1 MESYFDKQVS
11 CLYERTDE
19 IINKATML
27 KANSNNEKI
36 DIEVPR
42 DFKEEFFK
50 VVDKVNLSLMEE
62 KDNFFGYFLFQMGRE
77 IKFDISSPTA
87 INFKNAK
94 YVIYFNPAI
103 FLQLDM
109 KQMESTIKHEI
120 LHVISM
126 HLIRGKELKEK
137 YSTLAINMAMDI
149 VVNQYLN
156 SLPPYSMTI
165 EWINTKYHLNLE
177 PYETFEYYVDKI
189 QTELDLQE
197 VDEDGEEN
205 DNIEDDNIEKE
216 FDPEKT
222 HDIWDESD
230 EIDEKT
236 IKEFTEKF
244 IDSSQK
250 GSIPT
255 YLEGMISSLKNS
267 KGELPWNL
275 YLSRLMGSVESKR
288 KKTITRRNRR
298 QPNRLDLRGEIRGHK
313 AKIAVALDVSGSIS
327 DEEFKQAIKE
337 VLNIVKNY
345 NHETTIIE
353 CDKEVRR
360 AYNVKS
366 IKDIKER
373 VANGGG
379 TLFTPVFEY
388 CNTKNINLLIYFT
401 DGKGEE
407 RLRVMPKGYKVLWV
421 ISGRG
426 DKLSLNK
433 PYGVIKKLSKVEVK
447 ENSFDMSDVRSDGY
461 SMNNQ
466 APML

>member
-1 MESYFDKQVS
+1 MESYFDKQVR

-36 DIEVPR
+36 DIEVPK
-42 DFKEEFFK
+42 DFKDEFFK

-62 KDNFFGYFLFQMGRE
+62 KDNFFGYFLFKMGRE

-87 INFKNAK
+87 INFKGAK
-94 YVIYFNPAI
+94 YVMYFNPVI
-103 FLQLDM
+103 FLQLNM

-126 HLIRGKELKEK
+126 HLMRGKELKEK
-137 YSTLAINMAMDI
+137 YSTLAINMAMDL
-149 VVNQYLN
+149 VVNQYLT
-156 SLPPYSMTI
+156 SLPPYSVTI
-165 EWINTKYHLNLE
+165 EWINSKYNLNLE
-177 PYETFEYYVDKI
+177 QYETFEYYVDKI
-189 QTELDLQE
+189 QIELDLQE
-197 VDEDGEEN
+197 VDEEEN
-205 DNIEDDNIEKE
+205 DNIEDDSIEQE

-222 HDIWDESD
+222 HDIWEESD
-230 EIDEKT
+230 ELDEKT
-236 IKEFTEKF
+236 VKEFTEKF

-250 GSIPT
+250 GKIPA

-275 YLSRLMGSVESKR
+275 YLNRLMGSVESNN

-298 QPNRLDLRGEIRGHK
+298 QPNRLDLRGKIRNHK
-313 AKIAVALDVSGSIS
+313 AQVAVALDVSGSIS

-345 NHETTIIE
+345 NHEITIIE
-353 CDKEVRR
+353 CDKEIRR

-373 VANGGG
+373 TANGGG
-379 TLFTPVFEY
+379 TLFNPVFEY
-388 CNTKNINLLIYFT
+388 CNRKNINLLIYFT

-407 RLRVMPKGYKVLWV
+407 RLRTIPKGYKVLWV

-426 DKLSLNK
+426 DKLSLHQ
-433 PYGVIKKLSKVEVK
+433 PYGAIKKLSKVEIK
-447 ENSFDMSDVRSDGY
+447 ETSFDMSDVRNDGY